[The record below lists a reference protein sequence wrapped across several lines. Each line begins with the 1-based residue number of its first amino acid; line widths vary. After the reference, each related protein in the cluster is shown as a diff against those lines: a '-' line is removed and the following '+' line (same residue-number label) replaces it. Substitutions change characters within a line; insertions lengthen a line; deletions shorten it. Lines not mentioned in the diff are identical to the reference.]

1 MQFEVNVLHVKF
13 IIDAEDDI
21 DAETIVTDILNEHA
35 YDWGTVSVA

>member
-1 MQFEVNVLHVKF
+1 MQFEVNVSNVTF
-13 IIDAEDDI
+13 IIDADDDI

>member
-1 MQFEVNVLHVKF
+1 MEFEIYVSNVRF

>member
-1 MQFEVNVLHVKF
+1 MQFEVNVLHVTF
-13 IIDAEDDI
+13 IVDADDDI